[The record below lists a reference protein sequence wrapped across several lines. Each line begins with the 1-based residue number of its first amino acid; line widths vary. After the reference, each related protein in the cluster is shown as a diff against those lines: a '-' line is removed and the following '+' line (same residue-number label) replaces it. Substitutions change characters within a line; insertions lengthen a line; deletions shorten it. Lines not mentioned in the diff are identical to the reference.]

1 MVWAAVLTTVESQLF
16 SELSVPLRPGASA
29 RATGHVWVFLKRP
42 SGLYTLQ
49 VSSRTLVA
57 CQRTEV
63 VCVPLKVDT
72 FQIVLHFKATYA
84 R

>member
-1 MVWAAVLTTVESQLF
+1 MCPAARREPQKN
-16 SELSVPLRPGASA
+16 EP
-29 RATGHVWVFLKRP
+29 RATLGFFLRGLGDFIP
-42 SGLYTLQ
+42 CRSG
-49 VSSRTLVA
+49 SCRTLVA

-84 R
+84 S